1 MLEIAT
7 AATIASPRSRGM
19 PWGHTS
25 GQTLLDCGV
34 FFEGIVYG
42 GTGYAEEGWVI
53 AVALA
58 EAGVPVQLV
67 PIGPQ
72 VDHLRLL
79 PSPARQ
85 SLERLSRQR
94 VELSRSILYQHAMAY
109 LWNMEVYGHV
119 RIGRTMFETD
129 RIPDGWAERCNAL
142 DEVWVPSEFNRQTFT
157 AAGVEPSKLR
167 VVHAG
172 VDTDLFRPDA
182 QALRLPHLRGF
193 NFLSVFDLQPRK
205 GSDLLLKAYL
215 SEFKPD
221 DDVALI
227 LKISQHSDPH
237 ADPEAQLAY
246 FIEKE
251 VGMTLEQSP
260 PVILLNGFLS
270 QADMAG
276 LYASADTFVLP
287 SHGEGYGRPLLEAL
301 ACELPVIATRWSG
314 QLDFLREENSYL
326 IDIEGLVPASV
337 EEESFAGHLWAQPSI
352 EHLRQLMRAAS
363 AHPEDA
369 HTRARQGRQD
379 MIDHWDWSITA
390 PVWVNEFR
398 RVLE

>member
-119 RIGRTMFETD
+119 RIDRTMFETD
-129 RIPDGWAERCNAL
+129 RIPDGLSDRCYAL
-142 DEVWVPSEFNRQTFT
+142 NEVWLPSEFNRQTFT

-193 NFLSVFDLQPRK
+193 NFLSVL
-205 GSDLLLKAYL
+205 
-215 SEFKPD
+215 
-221 DDVALI
+221 
-227 LKISQHSDPH
+227 
-237 ADPEAQLAY
+237 
-246 FIEKE
+246 
-251 VGMTLEQSP
+251 
-260 PVILLNGFLS
+260 
-270 QADMAG
+270 
-276 LYASADTFVLP
+276 
-287 SHGEGYGRPLLEAL
+287 
-301 ACELPVIATRWSG
+301 
-314 QLDFLREENSYL
+314 
-326 IDIEGLVPASV
+326 
-337 EEESFAGHLWAQPSI
+337 
-352 EHLRQLMRAAS
+352 
-363 AHPEDA
+363 
-369 HTRARQGRQD
+369 
-379 MIDHWDWSITA
+379 
-390 PVWVNEFR
+390 
-398 RVLE
+398 